1 MVHSDP
7 SSSGSTIVAFLR
19 CRDARA
25 AIDWLQ
31 RASASYVPWP
41 ADHGQ

>member
-7 SSSGSTIVAFLR
+7 SSTGSTIVPCPR
-19 CRDARA
+19 CRDARG

-31 RASASYVPWP
+31 RASASCDPSR